1 MQKTRL
7 IQFLKSLTL
16 SEIKNFRDIV
26 ISPAFNKNELLVKL
40 FDELVKFYPSFD
52 NKYLTEEKIFSKLF
66 QKEEYDYF
74 KIKNLNSDLL
84 ALGKEFLAFNSYKK
98 NIEKKDALL
107 LWELRIRELDL
118 IYEHT
123 FKNAMNRLENKKV
136 KDDIYLAHRIDLQTE
151 KIDYYTQKKPNVHFN
166 LMQEKLNLQIEN
178 YLLSLLKT
186 YNIML
191 HEYNQNNVSYE
202 LKMLD
207 EIMEYLKRNI
217 NDSNPTL
224 LIYYHIIILLSEKND
239 KTFYNLNRLRN
250 KFRKELSIYDNQ
262 MIFIHLD
269 SYCATAYNL
278 HCRTDLMRIQFNLAR
293 EYDQSSIPELGKV
306 LYPNFLNEV
315 KKAVRLNEFDFAESY
330 IENYK
335 ELLTEEKENTL
346 NFCYAFIA
354 YGKKEYEKSLELF
367 SKTNFSNFIIKI
379 QVKLLL
385 LQLYYEMNY
394 FDQAVLMID
403 SVRKYVLKEKMLI
416 ESTRTSLLEFLK
428 ITGSLIK
435 YKTEPATSSRSPAL
449 NSIEHNIMNLK
460 NNQYG
465 IKLWLIEKFI
475 EFNQSKSQVI

>member
-16 SEIKNFRDIV
+16 SEIKNFRDLV

-40 FDELVKFYPSFD
+40 FDELIIFYPSFENED
-52 NKYLTEEKIFSKLF
+52 LTEENIFSRIFK
-66 QKEEYDYF
+66 KEVYDYF

-98 NIEKKDALL
+98 NIEKKDTLL
-107 LWELRIRELDL
+107 LWELRIRDLDL

-123 FKNAMNRLENKKV
+123 FKNALNRLESRKV
-136 KDDIYLAHRIDLQTE
+136 KDDIYLAHRIDLQSE
-151 KIDYYTQKKPNVHFN
+151 KINYYTQKKPNVHFH
-166 LMQEKLNLQIEN
+166 LIQEKLD
-178 YLLSLLKT
+178 LLLEHSLLTLLKT
-186 YNIML
+186 YNVML
-191 HEYNQNNVSYE
+191 HEFSQNNVDYD

-207 EIMEYLKRNI
+207 EVMEYLEN
-217 NDSNPTL
+217 NVTESNPTL
-224 LIYYHIIILLSEKND
+224 LIYYHILILLREKND
-239 KTFYNLNRLRN
+239 KNFHDLNRLRN
-250 KFRKELSIYDNQ
+250 KFRNELSIFDNQ

-278 HCRTDLMRIQFNLAR
+278 HCRTDLMWIQFKLAR
-293 EYDQSSIPELGKV
+293 EYDQTSIPELGKV

-315 KKAVRLNEFDFAESY
+315 KKAVRVNEFSFAESY

-335 ELLTEEKENTL
+335 KLLTEEKENTL
-346 NFCYAFIA
+346 TFCHAFIA

-385 LQLYYEMNY
+385 LQLNYEMNY
-394 FDQAVLMID
+394 FEQALLMID
-403 SVRKYVLKEKMLI
+403 TLRKYVLKEKMLI

-428 ITGSLIK
+428 ITNSLIK
-435 YKTEPATSSRSPAL
+435 YKTEPATSSRSPSL
-449 NSIEHNIMNLK
+449 NSIEHNIMSLK

-475 EFNQSKSQVI
+475 EFNKSKSQVV